1 MTKEKWEEI
10 KGQIKDSFGVQEE
23 KKEDL
28 DFGPGEK
35 EIILFNGPL
44 GKMKL
49 EFITRPVVLDKRA
62 IASRRIGSHRTVEYI
77 YSDTEK
83 SYTMKAYKW
92 DEEQNDW
99 LEMEAGKTF
108 QL

>member
-1 MTKEKWEEI
+1 MTREKWEEI
-10 KGQIKDSFGVQEE
+10 KGNIKDDFEFLEE
-23 KKEDL
+23 QKEEL
-28 DFGPGEK
+28 DPGPGDK

-49 EFITRPVVLDKRA
+49 EFITRPVILDKRA

-92 DEEQNDW
+92 DEAQNDW

-108 QL
+108 QM